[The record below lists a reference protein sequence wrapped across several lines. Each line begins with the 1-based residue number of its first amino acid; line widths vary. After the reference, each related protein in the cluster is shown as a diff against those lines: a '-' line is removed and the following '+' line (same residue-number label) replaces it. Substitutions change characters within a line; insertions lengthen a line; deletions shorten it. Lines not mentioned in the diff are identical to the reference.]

1 MEGQFL
7 SLFDVN
13 IAFDQSHLFFPKLI
27 TYILLGLL
35 VIILI
40 SKRRRMAP
48 ALKQAGRAVLFAEN
62 GFDRWRFFGTLVLI
76 IAYFYFM
83 AVVGD
88 AFPNTGYGFLLT
100 SIPFVFLLDLLNL
113 TSTSARL
120 SAVSSSHSKS
130 HVPNGAQ
137 AGAEYSLLS
146 YICFA
151 MSCTDR
157 ARATRLHQTYLERVG
172 VHMTIIYDTHI

>member
-7 SLFDVN
+7 SLFDVS
-13 IAFDQSHLFFPKLI
+13 IAFEQSHLFFPKLI

-40 SKRRRMAP
+40 SKRRRIP
-48 ALKQAGRAVLFAEN
+48 LALKQAGRAVLFAEH

-100 SIPFVFLLDLLNL
+100 SIPFVFLLATLYVEDRSRKSLIIISVNSVVAPVL
-113 TSTSARL
+113 AWYVL
-120 SAVSSSHSKS
+120 SQLFRITL
-130 HVPNGAQ
+130 P
-137 AGAEYSLLS
+137 
-146 YICFA
+146 
-151 MSCTDR
+151 
-157 ARATRLHQTYLERVG
+157 
-172 VHMTIIYDTHI
+172 